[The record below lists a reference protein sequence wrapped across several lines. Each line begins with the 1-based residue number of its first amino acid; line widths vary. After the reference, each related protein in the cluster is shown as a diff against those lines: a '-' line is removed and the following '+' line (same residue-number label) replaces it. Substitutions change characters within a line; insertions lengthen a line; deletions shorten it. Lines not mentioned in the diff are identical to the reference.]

1 MELSRFVIATC
12 KRTALSTKSLRNKKA
27 KLVAKIEELQKEVDV
42 INVAIEGFEA
52 PIKELTGGLTS
63 EQVLEELAK
72 ETPVEENK
80 EAAEDSNNTKM
91 EDKGEIEDTGDENNY
106 PEVEEDIEND
116 QEALNVE

>member
-12 KRTALSTKSLRNKKA
+12 KRTALNTKSLRNKRT
-27 KLVAKIEELQKEVDV
+27 KLLAKIEGLQKEVDV

-72 ETPVEENK
+72 EAPVEENK
-80 EAAEDSNNTKM
+80 EAAESSNNDSVENTESNDEQEVA
-91 EDKGEIEDTGDENNY
+91 EDSLNQEPSQENLDEENN
-106 PEVEEDIEND
+106 
-116 QEALNVE
+116 

>member
-80 EAAEDSNNTKM
+80 EAAENPDNTEM
-91 EDKGEIEDTGDENNY
+91 EDTGNEYKESGDENNQ
-106 PEVEEDIEND
+106 EVS
-116 QEALNVE
+116 NVE